1 MRFLP
6 IFWALI
12 FVGCGDDSGPQT
24 PPIEQW
30 CDLDRPRKDCEANHI
45 IVNNGWEE
53 AKALCETPCTRI
65 RTGIINNGDAE
76 IIKAFG
82 GFEEFGSLEI
92 RNADDSLKDLTE
104 LSSVRH
110 ADNVVISD
118 NQGLKSLKGL
128 ENLVEVAPP
137 ADSGLEL
144 NGDYEI
150 QISDNPKLK
159 SVAGL
164 SGLKT
169 VGRLNIYNN
178 KSLETI
184 DGINAL
190 TRGNIDVSDNFGLKR
205 ISGFDGLKTNGAI
218 SLIGNIKL
226 TTIDAFQNMT
236 ELVYMQ
242 AIRNYALDECQIQRI
257 LDQLDEPPRTLDM
270 SKNGKTCR

>member
-6 IFWALI
+6 IFLTLI
-12 FVGCGDDSGPQT
+12 FVGCGDDSGPKT

-30 CDLDRPRKDCEANHI
+30 CDLDRPREDCEADTI

-65 RTGIINNGDAE
+65 RTGVINNGDGE
-76 IIKAFG
+76 IIKALG
-82 GFEEFGSLEI
+82 GFEEFGALDI

-104 LSSVRH
+104 LSRVRR
-110 ADNVVISD
+110 ARRVIISD
-118 NQGLKSLKGL
+118 NRGLKSLKGL
-128 ENLVEVAPP
+128 ENLVEVAPLP
-137 ADSGLEL
+137 DSGFEL
-144 NGDYEI
+144 TGDHKI
-150 QISDNPKLK
+150 QISDNPQLK

-169 VGRLNIYNN
+169 VGVLNIYNN

-190 TRGNIDVSDNFGLKR
+190 TRGSVYVSDNFGLKR
-205 ISGFDGLKTNGAI
+205 ISGFDGLETKGGI
-218 SLIGNIKL
+218 SLIGNVAL

-236 ELVYMQ
+236 ELVYVKVQ
-242 AIRNYALDECQIQRI
+242 RNYALDECQIQRI

-270 SKNGKTCR
+270 SKNGKTCQ